1 MPIFDGPMAQLGESG
16 TYAGFVFFD
25 GSHYRFWQIKREF
38 ASQFKRS
45 EYKLQL
51 YFSFCYSRSLGDCFI
66 KHQNVSELFVACLK
80 NFGVLCIGLY
90 RYIVPSNA
98 QLKNQITSLVLVFT
112 GSPIKSYRLK
122 TTSWTYMLLLFF
134 FVWTGCHNSRKRK
147 WSFISEN
154 FQK

>member
-51 YFSFCYSRSLGDCFI
+51 YFSVCYSRSLGDCFI
-66 KHQNVSELFVACLK
+66 KHQNISELFVACLK

-90 RYIVPSNA
+90 RYVVPSNA
-98 QLKNQITSLVLVFT
+98 QLENQITALVLFFT

-122 TTSWTYMLLLFF
+122 TQTTLWLKCF
-134 FVWTGCHNSRKRK
+134 SRF
-147 WSFISEN
+147 S
-154 FQK
+154 QKGKSSSTNKTLQK